1 MDAYKV
7 AQLRLMLAHE
17 ESQTEEHYGAN
28 LKHWHGDSKPIQ
40 IDAGG
45 LRVLIDYYGAHTLD
59 KTIEKRLA
67 SMKEEAV
74 REISRLSN
82 RDAKLAW
89 YWSHIGAIDLARQL
103 DLITDDRRQELYE
116 EFRQY
121 KPGKEAEE

>member
-7 AQLRLMLAHE
+7 KQLELMLAHE
-17 ESQTEEHYGAN
+17 ESRTEEHYGAH
-28 LKHWHGDSKPIQ
+28 LQHWYGDAKPIQ

-45 LRVLIDYYGAHTLD
+45 LRALIDYYSAHTID

-67 SMKEEAV
+67 SMKEEAA
-74 REISRLSN
+74 REISRLSS

-89 YWSHIGAIDLARQL
+89 YWTHIGAIDLARQL

-116 EFRQY
+116 EFKPY
-121 KPGKEAEE
+121 KPE